1 MIVPTDTSKVNY
13 GNIFAFESVSAVD
26 GSRAKDKKQLQK
38 EAKLK
43 AKRAKRAAE
52 KRAAVNKGKGKRE
65 LAAAKDEWE
74 LDEGEKE
81 SDSMGFDWHL
91 VSHEPRLLQI
101 KFDFENP
108 EKLSTTAYGDDKIA
122 CKVKNFGMFVSAETG
137 ERLDRSSLDGGG
149 DGDAQLTISV
159 PPQIL
164 DEGTA
169 ESLTATTDSMGSGVS
184 SLTTGN
190 FVVSLLMKGSMQQL
204 WGMIRAMQLMILP
217 SLLNL

>member
-1 MIVPTDTSKVNY
+1 MPTDTSKLDY
-13 GNIFAFESVSAVD
+13 GSIFSFESVSAID

-38 EAKLK
+38 AEKLK
-43 AKRAKRAAE
+43 AKRAKKAAA
-52 KRAAVNKGKGKRE
+52 KKGKGKRE
-65 LAAAKDEWE
+65 LAVKDEFE
-74 LDEGEKE
+74 IDEGEQE

-91 VSHEPRLLQI
+91 VSHEPKLLQI
-101 KFDFENP
+101 KFDFDSP
-108 EKLSTTAYGDDKIA
+108 EKLSTTAYGDDKLA

-137 ERLDRSSLDGGG
+137 ERLDASSLDGGG
-149 DGDAQLTISV
+149 EGSARLTISI

-164 DEGTA
+164 SEGTVK
-169 ESLTATTDSMGSGVS
+169 SLTATTDSMGSGVS

-190 FVVSLLMKGSMQQL
+190 FIVSLLMKGSMQQL